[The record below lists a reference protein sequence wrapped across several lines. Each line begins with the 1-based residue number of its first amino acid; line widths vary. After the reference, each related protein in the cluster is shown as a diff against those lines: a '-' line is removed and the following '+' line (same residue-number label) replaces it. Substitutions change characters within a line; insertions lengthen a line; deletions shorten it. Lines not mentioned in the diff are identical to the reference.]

1 MAATREPSA
10 GRFNNPLF
18 DDTREAPRSP
28 LRSVLA
34 VGAGM
39 IAIIALSVGADAVMH
54 ASGIFHLPG
63 EPMSNGQLLL
73 ALAYRTVFAIAGGYL
88 TARLA
93 PGRRLGHALVL
104 GGIGVLLSTLGAV
117 ATWNGGPEFEH
128 KWYPIALIVTA
139 IPCTWAGGML
149 YERGRVSTT

>member
-10 GRFNNPLF
+10 GRFNNPVS
-18 DDTREAPRSP
+18 DDAREAPRNR

-34 VGAGM
+34 VVAGM
-39 IAIIALSVGADAVMH
+39 IAIIALSVGADAAMH
-54 ASGIFHLPG
+54 AAGIFPPLG

-73 ALAYRTVFAIAGGYL
+73 ALGYRTVFAIAGGYL

-93 PGRRLGHALVL
+93 PGRRIGHALVL
-104 GGIGVLLSTLGAV
+104 GGIGVVLSTLGAV

-128 KWYPIALIVTA
+128 KWYPIALIVTSL
-139 IPCTWAGGML
+139 PCTWAGGWL
-149 YERGRVSTT
+149 SERGRDSNR